1 MGDGP
6 DQGDEWE
13 FKPTHTE
20 ELLERSRLEALF
32 EARAMAAQAIRES
45 EALYESL
52 GTQISR
58 QRAADLA
65 AEKVRASVV
74 AYGLEAEPL
83 LRTEAG
89 QHYYHGA
96 TLGSITVPQVPPL
109 AASQQYLWEPADQ
122 PGDVSVRKITIHDVP
137 DDVVVENKAG
147 IPQSITVLG
156 ISGLLDLPSPITLTY
171 ELASEFFFSDGHDTS
186 PRHRQLYMDQRISA
200 QGFRLINQLLEDLS
214 IMLPVRKK
222 GSDEAEGKYEDLI
235 ISSD

>member
-32 EARAMAAQAIRES
+32 EARARAAEAIRES

-58 QRAADLA
+58 QR
-65 AEKVRASVV
+65 
-74 AYGLEAEPL
+74 
-83 LRTEAG
+83 
-89 QHYYHGA
+89 
-96 TLGSITVPQVPPL
+96 
-109 AASQQYLWEPADQ
+109 
-122 PGDVSVRKITIHDVP
+122 
-137 DDVVVENKAG
+137 
-147 IPQSITVLG
+147 
-156 ISGLLDLPSPITLTY
+156 
-171 ELASEFFFSDGHDTS
+171 LASEFFFSGGHDTS

>member
-1 MGDGP
+1 MGDGA

-58 QRAADLA
+58 QRAANLS
-65 AEKVRASVV
+65 AEKVRSSVV

-109 AASQQYLWEPADQ
+109 AASQQYLWEPVDR
-122 PGDVSVRKITIHDVP
+122 PGDVSVRNITLHDVP
-137 DDVVVENKAG
+137 KDRIKRSDDG
-147 IPQSITVLG
+147 LPISITVLG

-200 QGFRLINQLLEDLS
+200 QGFRLINQLVEDLS
-214 IMLPVRKK
+214 IILHIRNSNLDDTS
-222 GSDEAEGKYEDLI
+222 GT
-235 ISSD
+235 